1 MTTKDDERKAL
12 QQIKKIIE
20 GLGKDSYVGTAIDQM
35 ILDLAEDNINND
47 FLSSP
52 AEMIKSREEA
62 EAKARIKA
70 QEAAEKLESMK
81 ASRDEWQ
88 RKAEREERKLAEHCK
103 DNREYIDK
111 LSKELE
117 EARRNC
123 NENAETVV
131 AQAAEI
137 ITLKAKL
144 YDLMTK

>member
-12 QQIKKIIE
+12 QQIKKILE

-62 EAKARIKA
+62 ETEARIKA
-70 QEAAEKLESMK
+70 QETAEKLERMK
-81 ASRDEWQ
+81 ESRDEWQ
-88 RKAEREERKLAEHCK
+88 AAAERK
-103 DNREYIDK
+103 DNKIQEQ
-111 LSKELE
+111 KEQKEELTAQLE

-123 NENAETVV
+123 NENAETVA